1 MEEGLECAA
10 TSPVLNPSESAEESL
25 DNTTASLLDRDWGGI
40 ARPYYC
46 SSRPLHTSLEAL
58 GGKHSSCQPVCRQAE
73 EEEEKPSCGT
83 PQPAAAPTMAGENGQ
98 SPPHTRVA
106 VNSLQI
112 FQADKEL
119 QSAAENGR
127 ASRRYRDHGEGGSG
141 VFCVLL
147 QLYPNS
153 RPLS

>member
-1 MEEGLECAA
+1 MVSNCPRCQIVRGVKLSSLHGRCQI
-10 TSPVLNPSESAEESL
+10 VLGVKLSAVS
-25 DNTTASLLDRDWGGI
+25 NCPIT
-40 ARPYYC
+40 
-46 SSRPLHTSLEAL
+46 
-58 GGKHSSCQPVCRQAE
+58 VCRQA

-153 RPLS
+153 YASTVDETFNQHHDSLSADLSTTRLVHYHKK